1 MQGFVS
7 HYSSLKRI
15 SPIHVYIFSQSF
27 LKLLIQLDITNN
39 GYACSNDF
47 HGRLQFSL
55 ISLKVF
61 LLKMVCKLQ
70 TFRDI
75 FTNKECCMVF
85 KSTTYWTTFFFNLLI
100 FSEPEIKYNIM
111 FLCLKLIRFRG
122 IWSETHFTKKASKCT
137 INMVAFFKL
146 NYFYWDIKEKIFD

>member
-27 LKLLIQLDITNN
+27 LKLLIQLDNTNN

-75 FTNKECCMVF
+75 FTNKECCMVL
-85 KSTTYWTTFFFNLLI
+85 SLQHIEQRFFF
-100 FSEPEIKYNIM
+100 
-111 FLCLKLIRFRG
+111 
-122 IWSETHFTKKASKCT
+122 
-137 INMVAFFKL
+137 
-146 NYFYWDIKEKIFD
+146 

>member
-61 LLKMVCKLQ
+61 LLKWYVSYRHLEIFSQIKNVVWFLSLQ
-70 TFRDI
+70 HIEQRF
-75 FTNKECCMVF
+75 FF
-85 KSTTYWTTFFFNLLI
+85 KSVNI
-100 FSEPEIKYNIM
+100 F
-111 FLCLKLIRFRG
+111 
-122 IWSETHFTKKASKCT
+122 
-137 INMVAFFKL
+137 
-146 NYFYWDIKEKIFD
+146 